1 MKKILALLLIISIA
15 LCAVFADETPAGV
28 TVESEVGANEGSFAT
43 GSHPVTLEDVQKTLE
58 EYYMSQMTELPA
70 IGRPHVALVLS
81 GGGAKGIA
89 HIPII
94 AELERYGIPIDKVF
108 GTSMGA
114 LIGGLYC
121 AGLSPKEMTEIVSEN
136 DLSNLFTVFD
146 SSGYRAVPEPFEYN
160 SDNIISIS
168 LGQGIG
174 GVSGLIDDYQ
184 VLNFLTQC
192 IGNVPDDINFDTD
205 LVVPFECNAADMV
218 TGDEHIFRD
227 GNLLTAM
234 RASMSIPVVF
244 EPVKDDGNVFM
255 DGGMV
260 SNYIVH
266 RAVMEGYD
274 IIIVVT
280 LDGYDKKKVTADQ
293 YDSFSGVLG
302 GTLSIILRNV
312 SKGEVELAD
321 YWFSPDMTGYGTLSF
336 SSAEGILQRGYDEVE
351 AQQAKFKEIA
361 ALFPEDQKE
370 YKDPDRISE
379 YHTKYAEISRFEH
392 LSSKEARHEDFMGRT
407 RVSIGVY
414 GSGSYGFYFRPE
426 DQDKEETRRVIYPT
440 LSLRGF
446 IKDLGGSAFS
456 LDIRLKSTV
465 NKTTDISAS
474 ALYRFTKDAGE
485 RVFALG
491 RIRSSIGSLTAW
503 TDPNEILR
511 FKQLEGNIAADLGVL
526 ITNEKE
532 HQLKAYLTAD
542 NTWHVQNSLETSSSS
557 LYGFVPSFTVE
568 GVYCPNYSIGFF
580 GDVGSRYDLIGK
592 IGYNVKQDT
601 LMYKIGLAAESTF
614 KVGKN
619 VSMWVD
625 FTAFTSK
632 GIAGLRTTYEKY
644 GGWNGMPG
652 YSSDILCADF
662 ITGGVGAQFNL
673 STGIASGYLSVV
685 VRGGVRSNIL
695 YGLTQETE
703 FESMIPFKDSFTS
716 GKWDLGISVGYGF
729 STPVGDIIL
738 GAGFNKNMQ
747 LALYLELT

>member
-1 MKKILALLLIISIA
+1 MKKVLALFLFFSIA
-15 LCAVFADETPAGV
+15 LCAVFADERPAGV
-28 TVESEVGANEGSFAT
+28 TVELEVGANEGSFET
-43 GSHPVTLEDVQKTLE
+43 GSHPVTLEDVQKALE

-192 IGNVPDDINFDTD
+192 IGNIPDDINFDTD

-218 TGDEHIFRD
+218 TGDEHIFRY

-255 DGGMV
+255 DGGLV

-293 YDSFSGVLG
+293 YDSFSGVLS

-312 SKGEVELAD
+312 SKGEVNLAD

-336 SSAEGILQRGYDEVE
+336 SSVQGILQRGYDEV
-351 AQQAKFKEIA
+351 ASQQGKFKEIA
-361 ALFPEDQKE
+361 ALFTEEQKV
-370 YKDPDRISE
+370 YKDPDRVSE
-379 YHTKYAEISRFEH
+379 YHTKYEEISRFEH

-407 RVSIGVY
+407 RISIGVY

-426 DQDKEETRRVIYPT
+426 DQEKEMTRRVIYPT

-542 NTWHVQNSLETSSSS
+542 NTWHVQNSLEASSSS

-568 GVYCPNYSIGFF
+568 GVYCPNYSTGFF

-644 GGWNGMPG
+644 GGWEGMPG

-662 ITGGVGAQFNL
+662 IIGGVGAQFNL

-685 VRGGVRSNIL
+685 VRGGVRSDIL
-695 YGLTQETE
+695 YGLTQETD

>member
-1 MKKILALLLIISIA
+1 MKRIIA
-15 LCAVFADETPAGV
+15 LFLVFSMVLCMVFANETPVAAIMELKEGV
-28 TVESEVGANEGSFAT
+28 QETNQVSETPGSLDSVRKA
-43 GSHPVTLEDVQKTLE
+43 LEA
-58 EYYMSQMTELPA
+58 YYQSQMTKLPD
-70 IGRPHVALVLS
+70 IGRPHVAVVLS

-89 HIPII
+89 HIPIL

-121 AGLSPKEMTEIVSEN
+121 AGISPKEMTEIVSGT
-136 DLSNLFTVFD
+136 DLMNLFTVFD
-146 SSGYRAVPEPFEYN
+146 TSGYKEVPDAFDYH
-160 SDNIISIS
+160 SDNVISIS

-184 VLNFLTQC
+184 ILNFLAGC
-192 IGNVPDDINFDTD
+192 IGNVPDGIDFDKD

-218 TGDEHIFRD
+218 TGDEVVFRN

-244 EPVKDDGNVFM
+244 EPVKDDGKVYM
-255 DGGMV
+255 DGGLV

-280 LDGYDKKKVTADQ
+280 LDGYDKKKVTEDQ
-293 YDSFSGVLG
+293 YNSFSGVLG

-312 SKGEVELAD
+312 SKGEVDLAD

-336 SSAEGILQRGYDEVE
+336 SDSQGILQRGYDEVTE
-351 AQQAKFKEIA
+351 QQGKFKEIA
-361 ALFPEDQKE
+361 GLFTEEQKV

-379 YHTKYAEISRFEH
+379 YHTRYQEISRMEH

-407 RVSIGVY
+407 RISIGVY

-426 DQDKEETRRVIYPT
+426 DQEKEMTRRVIYPT

-542 NTWHVQNSLETSSSS
+542 NTWHVQNSLEASSSS

-568 GVYCPNYSIGFF
+568 GVYCPNYSTGFF
-580 GDVGSRYDLIGK
+580 GDVGSRYDIIGT
-592 IGYNVKQDT
+592 IGYNVRQDQI
-601 LMYKIGLAAESTF
+601 MYKIGLAAESSFVLSDKT
-614 KVGKN
+614 
-619 VSMWVD
+619 SMWVD
-625 FTAFTSK
+625 FTAFSSK
-632 GIAGLRTTYEKY
+632 GIVGLRSTYDQY

-652 YSSDILCADF
+652 YSSDILAADF
-662 ITGGVGAQFNL
+662 IYGGVGAQFKI
-673 STGIASGYLSVV
+673 SSGFASSFLSVV
-685 VRGGVRSNIL
+685 VRGGVRSKVL

-716 GKWDLGISVGYGF
+716 GVWDLGISVGYGF

>member
-1 MKKILALLLIISIA
+1 MKRIIA
-15 LCAVFADETPAGV
+15 LFLVFSMVLCMVFANETPVAAIMELKEGV
-28 TVESEVGANEGSFAT
+28 QETNQVSETPGSLDSVRKA
-43 GSHPVTLEDVQKTLE
+43 LE
-58 EYYMSQMTELPA
+58 EYYMSQMTELPD

-244 EPVKDDGNVFM
+244 EPVKNDGNVFM

-312 SKGEVELAD
+312 SKGEVDLAD

-407 RVSIGVY
+407 RISIGVY
-414 GSGSYGFYFRPE
+414 GSGSYGFYFNSPNP
-426 DQDKEETRRVIYPT
+426 DADYMRRVNYPT

-542 NTWHVQNSLETSSSS
+542 NTWHVQNSLEASSSS

-568 GVYCPNYSIGFF
+568 GVYCPNYSTGFF
-580 GDVGSRYDLIGK
+580 GEVGSRYDLIGK